1 MRKATI
7 NYAKAA
13 TLIAAGATMAQA
25 AQECG
30 AQSAGSLRVGLF
42 RRNVTIKAIKCSEGN
57 LQRIKGVASQVLA
70 QESERIKGD
79 FAELLRE
86 HVSKLKDVKPSKSLK
101 KAQQFANVLEPFA
114 RTAAKVHGWGDET
127 VQGLIVDMRQAD
139 VDNVRDIDTTVTDCG
154 VSPTTGSV
162 PASQSIEPTPQA

>member
-13 TLIAAGATMAQA
+13 TLIASGATLAQA

-30 AQSAGSLRVGLF
+30 AQSAGSLRVGLS

-57 LQRIKGVASQVLA
+57 LIRIKGVASQVLA

-79 FAELLRE
+79 FAELLRQ
-86 HVSKLKDVKPSKSLK
+86 HVSKLKDAKPSSNLR
-101 KAQQFANVLEPFA
+101 KAKEFADVLEPFA
-114 RTAAKVHGWGDET
+114 RTAAKVHGWGDEQA
-127 VQGLIVDMRQAD
+127 QGLIVAMKQAD
-139 VDNVRDIDTTVTDCG
+139 SDYVDVDTSVADCG
-154 VSPTTGSV
+154 VEATTGSV
-162 PASQSIEPTPQA
+162 PDSQAI